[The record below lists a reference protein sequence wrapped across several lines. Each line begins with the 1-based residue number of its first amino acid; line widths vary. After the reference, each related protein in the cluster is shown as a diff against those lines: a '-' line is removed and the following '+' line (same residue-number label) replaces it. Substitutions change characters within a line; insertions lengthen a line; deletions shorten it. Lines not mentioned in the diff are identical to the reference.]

1 LFRDPLGISTIT
13 STSTDATPSVGS
25 IITGGGNCG
34 PGGGR
39 RQAGTPARR
48 RGASGLPA
56 TPSPDAAGRYGDPVT
71 ITGVQVLS
79 LPVSDQ
85 DRARD
90 FYVDVLG
97 FELLR
102 DAQMQPGLRWVQVA
116 PRGAATSVT
125 LVTWF
130 ETMPAGSNRGLVLE
144 TDDLEGDVERL
155 RARGL
160 EFPDGIQQQPW
171 GRFVTFADP
180 DGNGLVL
187 QATSARRPT
196 TGAAG

>member
-1 LFRDPLGISTIT
+1 MT
-13 STSTDATPSVGS
+13 SSFVA
-25 IITGGGNCG
+25 
-34 PGGGR
+34 
-39 RQAGTPARR
+39 PAYGDRSL
-48 RGASGLPA
+48 ADVLPA
-56 TPSPDAAGRYGDPVT
+56 VARALCVDAGLEPPT
-71 ITGVQVLS
+71 S
-79 LPVSDQ
+79 LELPEAAS
-85 DRARD
+85 
-90 FYVDVLG
+90 YVVFLVDGLG

-196 TGAAG
+196 TGVAG